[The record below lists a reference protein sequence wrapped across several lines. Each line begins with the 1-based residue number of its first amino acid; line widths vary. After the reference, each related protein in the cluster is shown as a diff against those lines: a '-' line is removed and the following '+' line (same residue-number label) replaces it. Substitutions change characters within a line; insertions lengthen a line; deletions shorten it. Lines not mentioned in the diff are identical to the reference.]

1 MAIISAPDGSYYSDK
16 TGKTYSY
23 DEVKAALDRK
33 QNRESMVDS
42 VINGIQ
48 SLWESTKPS
57 AYVPSEKSTEI
68 RDLYLANAKNGTD
81 SEKAARLVEATN
93 ILGLDDTQKR
103 EIIQSGMADNQILNA
118 AFNVAKTKA
127 NSPEDWDTF
136 VEDNPATAKY
146 LTDQKNMAVSLD
158 DINPLAGL
166 ENTITSIK
174 DHLELSDLE
183 LRSSEIGRDMMH
195 NGLDMTTISAD
206 QRVELENINKRKEE
220 LSKKY
225 YNPESKWYNPFTWDM
240 ASIVGGIAG
249 MKNDFIMGLEGG
261 AAGAAIGGGVGLA
274 AAGVGAIPGA
284 IGGFGKGFTAGMAY
298 SMGTRAMGNQYLES
312 ISQKS
317 VDGKYMTADD
327 AYYGA
332 LGSGIFN
339 AALGAG
345 GVSRLL
351 SRSPVSGAVIAD
363 AFKGAVPDA
372 VLNNP
377 ETKQAAWQV
386 FMKNLAASTVEQSA
400 IFGGGTKAIEL
411 AARKTSE
418 ELSGLE
424 FDHSNEPGAF
434 EQIYSATTEFVP
446 TAVTLSGVTIGGG
459 HIVGSALPKPAES
472 ARPKTTT
479 AEALAAIDK
488 AVQDTKTS
496 KRSKESIGTMIDGV
510 VEGSKLETVGIPAK
524 EFVAYFQ
531 QIDPENTS
539 RAVEEAKKLGVS
551 EEELQTALQ
560 QGQDINVKTS
570 TFVKEYSG
578 TEHIN
583 GLAKDVRMG
592 EYTDR
597 EIEDTT
603 AYFQELQKQAEEMS
617 RGEGI
622 DKESPVYQKA
632 VDFVRTAYPEA
643 SERIIESQANI
654 IHSMFARAEERG
666 ILKILGY
673 KDAAEAMEDMVVAR
687 KEMYDAQ
694 RITEERA
701 AAQTLKQSMD
711 PDKGDMIYI
720 RTREDNLDYGHL
732 GYTENEGALKKAPVR
747 LQMGF
752 HVGDRNSNNGA
763 GAAHIQK
770 HIDFLRNVEGYN
782 SLQEAVSD
790 ILNNYSDGVVLSA
803 TADKPER
810 VILIKQSNA
819 DPRKIVAMTLDYM
832 TNDAVGGDYY
842 SVVSISPRKAKDR
855 NKLIKKGTSFDGRS
869 TPSTD
874 SGIGATGAP
883 VADETSGSPGVL
895 RPSKEGSF
903 GSLSISEA
911 RAEINKHIVENPNTG
926 QKLLIENPLLQK
938 GNKVVDINDA
948 DPEKIQGAYIP
959 PEQGKAIIEL
969 YKNADYSTLSH
980 EMMHHFVNLY
990 KQAIETGKASEE
1002 VIRDF
1007 EILNKFVG
1015 AKDGEAWTAA
1025 QHEKIT
1031 SAYETYLS
1039 EGKAPSLELVGVF
1052 EKFTNWMK
1060 NIYKKMTRQAI
1071 PINDD
1076 VRGVFDRMLASEE
1089 QINAAEL
1096 FYNSERLFGGKELG
1110 LKELHEYT
1118 KLLEDAHKEAQRI
1131 MNARVMKE
1139 LSPEFRKM
1147 EATARDIATEQEAE
1161 RLQQEP
1167 LYIARMLMSAPMN
1180 KKGIKAAV
1188 ETRRQEILNDVIN
1201 HLVLNSKLG
1210 VEKRGRVV
1218 TPEGELTDQF
1228 YKGGS
1233 LNESWYTEMLATL
1246 PGGKLPKKWSEYID
1260 KVKAGDTTA
1269 EMPEDMRKAYEQIA
1283 KDHLTNGTKSRY
1295 FGEIPPD
1302 DEFINLSKNT
1312 PGIEFILDN
1321 GGGLKL
1327 DKAKAI
1333 EQYGAEA
1340 VEAMPKSWFSKD
1352 GQWTLDDVADLT
1364 GFKSGDELRQA
1375 ILNSRS
1381 YSEELKARVDAKMKE
1396 WKDGQLGDIQ
1406 SEAIKAVTN
1415 NKSLE
1420 AIGIEAEV
1428 LKNAAA
1434 ELKAKNERETA
1445 EAMAEGREKAETQ
1458 RKAQEHEDK
1467 AVEKA
1472 KEKQARDTRRQ
1483 DAEVMQGK
1491 LKARAAR
1498 EVAKNTIGNQRISEA
1513 GQWRKMLAAATKAG
1527 RQATRAMAKGDYDQA
1542 VIFKDEEL
1550 LQRAMA
1556 MEAMRAEKEI
1566 QVGMRFFGRIN
1577 KRGLDEK
1584 NIDHRFNV
1592 QIDNLMAKYGL
1603 LKREPLQPLDG
1614 GEPVPLEEFIESCR
1628 ENYFVPIVPESVVKG
1643 EPKHYSRLSLNEFRD
1658 LKDGTKSLQHVGR
1671 IMDRAL
1677 ADQDKA
1683 SMLERTSSII
1693 DKVMGHKER
1702 YSNQSEA
1709 GQEYLTIGERLSRL
1723 IDIPIASMVKTETL
1737 LRIID
1742 KGEEQGPAVRYIFN
1756 PIKNGLDEVQRRN
1769 AKAIE
1774 DVTKVIKGAGWD
1786 RKSIE
1791 AMKDQRHH
1799 FDFLPNDLTMEEI
1812 VLMAMNW
1819 GNEGNRDRL
1828 RYYFKSP
1835 EQRRMKMSDMENMQI
1850 DRLAMQVFS
1859 VMEEKHW
1866 KLVQGVWDY
1875 LNTYA
1880 PEIRQHEIDCAG
1892 LDVKMVEP
1900 TPFKVM
1906 TKDGVAMD
1914 MTGGYYP
1921 IAYDPGKS
1929 IVTMNQQEANALFKA
1944 NPTASAMTSHGH
1956 TSSRVARVSRPL
1968 LLNWSAFTN
1977 HIQNVNYDLAM
1988 RKPVIDVNKIIKNPD
2003 FISAIDSRFGVKTT
2017 KALQDW
2023 LINIAAD
2030 QRESLTAVDRGVREL
2045 RTRMSVAMLGFR
2057 AKALVIDLP
2066 QNVITAVWQMGA
2078 GNVIKGMTEFYLGN
2092 PLEKMDFVNARSTM
2106 MREKTSFMDQNMSDF
2121 RNNMFEHNT
2130 VLGIDKTKLAKA
2142 AFCCD
2147 MLADM
2152 AVNYPMWM
2160 HVYTKAIAEGKTDA
2174 EASTIADSMIRRSS
2188 VDTSKAGLSGIQRG
2202 GEGTKLL
2209 LPFYSFFNAMF
2220 NRVWFDAKLSQI
2232 KMEDGRPMDAARL
2245 FTRMVF
2251 LGLIAPMTVE
2261 GIMNYTLSNDRS
2273 KDKNKREEKA
2283 IKQGVVSALSF
2294 PFMMFPIIGGGMT
2307 YGLNKMAGTY
2317 GSYEL
2322 SPIESTIEK
2331 TFGTPAAWYKFL
2343 VEKGGDPDAGR
2354 KALTQTADT
2363 ASLLMGYPMKINTLA
2378 INLWDAITKGD
2389 ITMADFI
2396 SRRSGNK

>member
-1 MAIISAPDGSYYSDK
+1 MPIIARQTGQGTIYIDKDTGAQVSA
-16 TGKTYSY
+16 
-23 DEVKAALDRK
+23 DEVKSRVEANKSGGIFDTISNLFTQNSYSPELADAYRNNKATKDRVSALYASNII
-33 QNRESMVDS
+33 QN
-42 VINGIQ
+42 
-48 SLWESTKPS
+48 
-57 AYVPSEKSTEI
+57 
-68 RDLYLANAKNGTD
+68 TD
-81 SEKAARLVEATN
+81 TEKAARLEEATN
-93 ILGLDDTQKR
+93 ILGIKDDYAKR
-103 EIIQSGMADNQILNA
+103 NVIQSGMANKQIMDA
-118 AFNVAKTKA
+118 AFQAAKSKA
-127 NSPEDWDTF
+127 NSPEDWDAF

-386 FMKNLAASTVEQSA
+386 FIKNLAASTVEQSA

-459 HIVGSALPKPAES
+459 HVVGSALPKPAES
-472 ARPKTTT
+472 ARPRTTT

-488 AVQDTKTS
+488 AVQDTKTA
-496 KRSKESIGTMIDGV
+496 KRSKDSIGALIDGV

-560 QGQDINVKTS
+560 QGQDINIKTS
-570 TFVKEYSG
+570 DFVKEYSG

-583 GLAKDVRMG
+583 GLAKDVRLG

-643 SERIIESQANI
+643 SERIIESQANM

-673 KDAAEAMEDMVVAR
+673 KDAAEAMDDMIVAR

-701 AAQTLKQSMD
+701 AAQTLMQSASMRQENRRYVLT
-711 PDKGDMIYI
+711 KAGSM
-720 RTREDNLDYGHL
+720 DYGHITRDL
-732 GYTENEGALKKAPVR
+732 TADDGTVIKKAPIR
-747 LQMGF
+747 LSVGF
-752 HVGDRNSNNGA
+752 HIGDQESNRGS
-763 GAAHIQK
+763 GLAHIQK
-770 HIDFLRNVEGYN
+770 HRDFLE
-782 SLQEAVSD
+782 
-790 ILNNYSDGVVLSA
+790 
-803 TADKPER
+803 K
-810 VILIKQSNA
+810 
-819 DPRKIVAMTLDYM
+819 
-832 TNDAVGGDYY
+832 VGGYDSTESSIRDIVGNYDFIYVNISRDGRQRVHFVKRLNDKWSADVMMDLERDESLGEDYY
-842 SVVSISPRKAKDR
+842 SVNTITPRSNKQYTNCMQKA
-855 NKLIKKGTSFDGRS
+855 LSFDGRR
-869 TPSTD
+869 TPPTES
-874 SGIGATGAP
+874 SSGATGAP
-883 VADETSGSPGVL
+883 VETTAGISGVLVPGKESAFGTISITDAQDFVNRFTYADEQSRRMVVDHV
-895 RPSKEGSF
+895 F
-903 GSLSISEA
+903 
-911 RAEINKHIVENPNTG
+911 
-926 QKLLIENPLLQK
+926 QKNESNIENP
-938 GNKVVDINDA
+938 A
-948 DPEKIQGAYIP
+948 DLEKIQGAYIP

-990 KQAIETGKASEE
+990 KQAVERGMASEE

-1007 EILNKFVG
+1007 GILNKFVES
-1015 AKDGEAWTAA
+1015 KEGEVWTAA

-1118 KLLEDAHKEAQRI
+1118 KLLEDAHKEAQAKMR
-1131 MNARVMKE
+1131 ARVLKE
-1139 LSPEFRKM
+1139 ISPEFKKLEK
-1147 EATARDIATEQEAE
+1147 EAAQKASALIEEAMH
-1161 RLQQEP
+1161 QEP
-1167 LYIARMLMSAPMN
+1167 LYAARLLMEAK
-1180 KKGIKAAV
+1180 KKG
-1188 ETRRQEILNDVIN
+1188 
-1201 HLVLNSKLG
+1201 
-1210 VEKRGRVV
+1210 
-1218 TPEGELTDQF
+1218 
-1228 YKGGS
+1228 
-1233 LNESWYTEMLATL
+1233 
-1246 PGGKLPKKWSEYID
+1246 
-1260 KVKAGDTTA
+1260 
-1269 EMPEDMRKAYEQIA
+1269 
-1283 KDHLTNGTKSRY
+1283 GTV
-1295 FGEIPPD
+1295 PD
-1302 DEFINLSKNT
+1302 DVLGADFVKE
-1312 PGIEFILDN
+1312 N

-1327 DKAKAI
+1327 DRAKAV
-1333 EQYGAEA
+1333 EQYGEKA
-1340 VEAMPKSWFSKD
+1340 VSEMPQSWFAKD
-1352 GQWTLDDVADLT
+1352 GQWTLDDIADIV

-1375 ILNSRS
+1375 VLNSKS
-1381 YSEELKARVDAKMKE
+1381 YTAEFNKRLNERMAK
-1396 WKDGQLGDIQ
+1396 WKDQELGNIQ
-1406 SEAIKAVTN
+1406 DMAIQMVTSA
-1415 NKSLE
+1415 KSLE

-1614 GEPVPLEEFIESCR
+1614 GKPVPLEEFIESCR
-1628 ENYFVPIVPESVVKG
+1628 ENYFVPMVPETIVKG

-1658 LKDGTKSLQHVGR
+1658 LKDGTKSLQHVGKT
-1671 IMDRAL
+1671 MDRAL

-1683 SMLERTSSII
+1683 TMLERTSSII
-1693 DKVMGHKER
+1693 EKVMGLKKR
-1702 YSNQSEA
+1702 YNKQSEA
-1709 GQEYLTIGERLSRL
+1709 GQESLTIGERLNRL

-1769 AKAIE
+1769 AKSIE
-1774 DVTKVIKGAGWD
+1774 DVTKVIKDAGWD

-1791 AMKDQRHH
+1791 AMKDQKHH

-1835 EQRRMKMSDMENMQI
+1835 SQRRMKMSDMDNMVI

-1906 TKDGVAMD
+1906 TKDGVPMD

-2152 AVNYPMWM
+2152 AVNYPTWIHM
-2160 HVYTKAIAEGKTDA
+2160 YTKAIAEGKSDA
-2174 EASTIADSMIRRSS
+2174 EASTIADSWVRRSS

-2273 KDKNKREEKA
+2273 NDKKKREEKA

-2331 TFGTPAAWYKFL
+2331 TFGT
-2343 VEKGGDPDAGR
+2343 
-2354 KALTQTADT
+2354 
-2363 ASLLMGYPMKINTLA
+2363 
-2378 INLWDAITKGD
+2378 
-2389 ITMADFI
+2389 
-2396 SRRSGNK
+2396 